1 MMSVP
6 AILHKPTFKS
16 LLFCPLKLSQAKP
29 TSFHRFPASKTDFFG
44 SKNRALSKN
53 MTELV
58 RMTAFRSSNGSD
70 SEESTGLFQQEAV
83 IDGPNELQSGLLA
96 DGLEA
101 TLNRLSKWLVAV
113 LFGTVIL
120 WRHDAEAMWAVMG
133 SIVNSILSVI
143 LKRIFNQERPDS
155 TLRSDP
161 GMPSSHGQ
169 SIFFAVVF
177 AIVSGMV
184 PSLLDMFA
192 LYNSTDYF
200 RSAIAKSNRRSFMIT
215 PSMMMASSVISSIS
229 SNAMDDLVVE
239 WLGANEFA
247 LILSAFILVFGTYL
261 TWLRVSQGLH
271 TISQV
276 AVGAAV
282 GSIFSIFWFW
292 SWDAFVQKAFISSL
306 SVRIIVFMGAAAS
319 CLGFLVYAIRN
330 WFRDE

>member
-6 AILHKPTFKS
+6 AILHKPSFKS
-16 LLFCPLKLSQAKP
+16 LPFCPFKLSQAKP
-29 TSFHRFPASKTDFFG
+29 ISFLPFPASKSDFFG
-44 SKNRALSKN
+44 SKNQALSRN

-58 RMTAFRSSNGSD
+58 RMSTFRDSNGSD
-70 SEESTGLFQQEAV
+70 SDESTRLFQQEAV
-83 IDGPNELQSGLLA
+83 FDGPNEFQSGLLA

-169 SIFFAVVF
+169 SIFFTVVF
-177 AIVSGMV
+177 AILSGVLCM
-184 PSLLDMFA
+184 
-192 LYNSTDYF
+192 
-200 RSAIAKSNRRSFMIT
+200 
-215 PSMMMASSVISSIS
+215 SVF
-229 SNAMDDLVVE
+229 DLNE
-239 WLGANEFA
+239 CSLGANEFA

-292 SWDAFVQKAFISSL
+292 SWDSFVHKAFISSL
-306 SVRIIVFMGAAAS
+306 SVRIIVVMGAAAS
-319 CLGFLVYAIRN
+319 CLGFLVYVIRD

>member
-1 MMSVP
+1 MMSTP

-16 LLFCPLKLSQAKP
+16 LLFSPFKLNQAKP
-29 TSFHRFPASKTDFFG
+29 ISFHRFPASKSDFFS
-44 SKNRALSKN
+44 SKNKALSKN

-58 RMTAFRSSNGSD
+58 RMSAFRGGNGSD

-83 IDGPNELQSGLLA
+83 IDGLNEFQSGLLA

-101 TLNRLSKWLVAV
+101 TLNRLSKWLVAA
-113 LFGTVIL
+113 LFGAVIL
-120 WRHDAEAMWAVMG
+120 WRHDAEAMWAVLG

-169 SIFFAVVF
+169 SIFFTVVF
-177 AIVSGMV
+177 AILS
-184 PSLLDMFA
+184 
-192 LYNSTDYF
+192 
-200 RSAIAKSNRRSFMIT
+200 
-215 PSMMMASSVISSIS
+215 
-229 SNAMDDLVVE
+229 VVE
-239 WLGANEFA
+239 WLGVNGFSLILGA
-247 LILSAFILVFGTYL
+247 LILAFGTYL

-276 AVGAAV
+276 AAGAAV
-282 GSIFSIFWFW
+282 GFIFSIFWFW
-292 SWDAFVQKAFISSL
+292 SWDAFVLKAFISSL
-306 SVRIIVFMGAAAS
+306 SVRIIVIMAAAAS
-319 CLGFLVYAIRN
+319 CMGFLVYVIRY

>member
-1 MMSVP
+1 MMSTP

-16 LLFCPLKLSQAKP
+16 LLFSPCKLNQAKP
-29 TSFHRFPASKTDFFG
+29 ISFHRFPASKSDFFS
-44 SKNRALSKN
+44 SKNKALSKN

-58 RMTAFRSSNGSD
+58 RMSAFRSGNGSD

-83 IDGPNELQSGLLA
+83 IDGLNEFQSGLLA

-101 TLNRLSKWLVAV
+101 TLNRLSKWLVAA
-113 LFGTVIL
+113 LFGAVIL
-120 WRHDAEAMWAVMG
+120 WRHDAEAMWAVLG

-169 SIFFAVVF
+169 SIFFTVVF
-177 AIVSGMV
+177 AILS
-184 PSLLDMFA
+184 
-192 LYNSTDYF
+192 
-200 RSAIAKSNRRSFMIT
+200 
-215 PSMMMASSVISSIS
+215 
-229 SNAMDDLVVE
+229 VVE
-239 WLGANEFA
+239 WLGVNGFSLILGA
-247 LILSAFILVFGTYL
+247 LILGFGTYL

-276 AVGAAV
+276 AAGAAV
-282 GSIFSIFWFW
+282 GFFFSIFWFL
-292 SWDAFVQKAFISSL
+292 SWDAFVLKAFISSL
-306 SVRIIVFMGAAAS
+306 SVRIVVIMAAAAF
-319 CLGFLVYAIRN
+319 CLGFLVYVIRY

>member
-1 MMSVP
+1 MVLSASTGVFASKLWFSALISHRKMMSVP
-6 AILHKPTFKS
+6 AILHKPSFKS
-16 LLFCPLKLSQAKP
+16 LPFCPFKLSQAKP
-29 TSFHRFPASKTDFFG
+29 ISFLPFPASKSDFFG
-44 SKNRALSKN
+44 SKNQALSRN

-58 RMTAFRSSNGSD
+58 RMSAFRDSNGSD

-83 IDGPNELQSGLLA
+83 FDGPNEFQSGLLA

-155 TLRSDP
+155 TSRSDP

-169 SIFFAVVF
+169 SIFFTMVF
-177 AIVSGMV
+177 AILS
-184 PSLLDMFA
+184 
-192 LYNSTDYF
+192 
-200 RSAIAKSNRRSFMIT
+200 
-215 PSMMMASSVISSIS
+215 
-229 SNAMDDLVVE
+229 VVE

-261 TWLRVSQGLH
+261 KPSGLQIRKI
-271 TISQV
+271 TADYV
-276 AVGAAV
+276 KACEL
-282 GSIFSIFWFW
+282 
-292 SWDAFVQKAFISSL
+292 VQDMVTGL
-306 SVRIIVFMGAAAS
+306 SRTSYNQPSCGGRRCRIHF
-319 CLGFLVYAIRN
+319 LHFLVLVMGFICAQSIYFLSFSSHNCCYGSCCILPR
-330 WFRDE
+330 FSCICYP

>member
-6 AILHKPTFKS
+6 AILHKPIFKS
-16 LLFCPLKLSQAKP
+16 LPFVLLS
-29 TSFHRFPASKTDFFG
+29 
-44 SKNRALSKN
+44 
-53 MTELV
+53 LV
-58 RMTAFRSSNGSD
+58 KRNPFRSFRFQLQNLIFLVQRIKLW
-70 SEESTGLFQQEAV
+70 LFQQEAV
-83 IDGPNELQSGLLA
+83 IDGPNEFQSGLLA

-169 SIFFAVVF
+169 SIFFTVVF
-177 AIVSGMV
+177 AILS
-184 PSLLDMFA
+184 
-192 LYNSTDYF
+192 
-200 RSAIAKSNRRSFMIT
+200 
-215 PSMMMASSVISSIS
+215 
-229 SNAMDDLVVE
+229 VVE

-261 TWLRVSQGLH
+261 VS
-271 TISQV
+271 I
-276 AVGAAV
+276 
-282 GSIFSIFWFW
+282 IP
-292 SWDAFVQKAFISSL
+292 
-306 SVRIIVFMGAAAS
+306 RII
-319 CLGFLVYAIRN
+319 
-330 WFRDE
+330 

>member
-16 LLFCPLKLSQAKP
+16 LPFCPFKLSQAKP
-29 TSFHRFPASKTDFFG
+29 ISFLPFPASKSDFFG
-44 SKNRALSKN
+44 SKNQALSRN

-58 RMTAFRSSNGSD
+58 RMSAFRGSNGSD
-70 SEESTGLFQQEAV
+70 NEESKGLFQQEAV
-83 IDGPNELQSGLLA
+83 IDGPNEFQSGLLA

-169 SIFFAVVF
+169 SIFFTVVF
-177 AIVSGMV
+177 AILS
-184 PSLLDMFA
+184 
-192 LYNSTDYF
+192 
-200 RSAIAKSNRRSFMIT
+200 
-215 PSMMMASSVISSIS
+215 
-229 SNAMDDLVVE
+229 VVE

-292 SWDAFVQKAFISSL
+292 SWDSFVHKAFISSL
-306 SVRIIVFMGAAAS
+306 SVRIIVVMVAAAS
-319 CLGFLVYAIRN
+319 CLGFLVYVIRN